1 MLIQKIIVE
10 IVPNHVECIEKV
22 RELHDEV
29 KKFNDHVYLRVLLW
43 RRGLGKEK
51 KEPPNLLII

>member
-1 MLIQKIIVE
+1 M
-10 IVPNHVECIEKV
+10 PNHVECIEKV

-29 KKFNDHVYLRVLLW
+29 KKFNDHVYLRVLIW